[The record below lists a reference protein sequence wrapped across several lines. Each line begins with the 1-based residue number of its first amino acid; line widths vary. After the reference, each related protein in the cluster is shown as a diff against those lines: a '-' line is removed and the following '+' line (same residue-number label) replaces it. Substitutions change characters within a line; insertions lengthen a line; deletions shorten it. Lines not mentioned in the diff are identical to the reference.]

1 MSWVFRILF
10 QEIKTQLR
18 HHNVV
23 HVHDKFKFIQTLT
36 SNGGS
41 KFLKK
46 NKLKNLG
53 ETVQC
58 VKSMLKNVNVAVLMV
73 F

>member
-10 QEIKTQLR
+10 QEIKTQLC

-23 HVHDKFKFIQTLT
+23 HVHDKFKCIQTLT

-41 KFLKK
+41 KFLGK
-46 NKLKNLG
+46 NKIKNLQS
-53 ETVQC
+53 VQF
-58 VKSMLKNVNVAVLMV
+58 VKSMLKNFNVAVLMV

>member
-46 NKLKNLG
+46 NKIKNLQRINCTIC
-53 ETVQC
+53 EIN
-58 VKSMLKNVNVAVLMV
+58 VKQ

>member
-36 SNGGS
+36 NNRGIKGFNE
-41 KFLKK
+41 KQNKK
-46 NKLKNLG
+46 SPKKKLYNL
-53 ETVQC
+53 
-58 VKSMLKNVNVAVLMV
+58 
-73 F
+73 